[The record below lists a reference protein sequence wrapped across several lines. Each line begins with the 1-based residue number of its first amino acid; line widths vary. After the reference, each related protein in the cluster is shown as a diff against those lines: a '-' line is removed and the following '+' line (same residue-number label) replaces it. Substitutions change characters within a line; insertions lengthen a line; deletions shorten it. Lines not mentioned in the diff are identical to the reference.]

1 MRGPLDGQMA
11 LDLFPAHAA
20 GPTWDD
26 VQKGRARTATHGAY
40 ARPCT
45 GECMHRAAAFESG
58 GEMTCYLFRK
68 PIRGGMCPSSTHLEW
83 R

>member
-26 VQKGRARTATHGAY
+26 VQKGRARTVDRIEPCDGA
-40 ARPCT
+40 
-45 GECMHRAAAFESG
+45 ECMFWHGGCTHTDENYAFPKLQPDG
-58 GEMTCYLFRK
+58 KCRK
-68 PIRGGMCPSSTHLEW
+68 HYLEW
-83 R
+83 VA